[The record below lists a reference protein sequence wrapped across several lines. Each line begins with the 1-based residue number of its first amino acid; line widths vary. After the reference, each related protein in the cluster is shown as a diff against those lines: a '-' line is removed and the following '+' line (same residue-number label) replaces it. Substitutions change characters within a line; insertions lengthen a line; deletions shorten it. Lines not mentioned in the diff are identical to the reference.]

1 MLKGRLDELEVQFE
15 ESTGE
20 KLEQHNRL
28 TLIQA
33 IHKNLSDFQHV
44 FY

>member
-20 KLEQHNRL
+20 KLEQQNRL
-28 TLIQA
+28 TLIES
-33 IHKNLSDFQHV
+33 INKNLSQFQQV
-44 FY
+44 L